1 MIYRAYLDGVI
12 FFDSSADYDG
22 LTLTEAEVELEA
34 GGAGSF
40 TFSIPP
46 QNIAY
51 GSFNMLTSIVSV
63 YRDDEEIFYGRV
75 YSISGEFN
83 TIQSI
88 ECEGYL
94 AALNDSIVEP
104 FTFNSTISALV
115 LQFIELHNERCP
127 GYPFELGTI
136 TVDDD
141 YVYRA
146 YENYETAWSRLSD
159 LVDSYGGYMST
170 RHSTDEDG
178 NECVYLDW
186 YQEYETEAS
195 QSIDFGENLIDLTQE
210 SDASEIITCL
220 IPFGAEVTEEDD
232 DGNETTY
239 QVDITSVTDDG
250 RDYVYSEDGIARY
263 GYIWDTKEW
272 EDVTEPSNLLNKAQ
286 EYVNSSSQGTVTIKA
301 TAVDLANIDEDITHF
316 AIGENIQ
323 VTSSPHGIDQ
333 TFLCTELKFDLLD
346 PSKDELTLGD
356 EIVGYVTAASKN
368 LKSSLKVVETT
379 VNNYTLNEINEAVD
393 QITTLLQSTYITQD
407 SEAITALAE
416 EIDALNEQ
424 IQSLA
429 SITLT
434 AEEIELLVS
443 GVDLSTWVTLTESA
457 LKIGQSG
464 SDIHSEQDNDSYIFV
479 DSAGNVLLRIQ
490 TTGIDATTMNV
501 SEQVSF
507 KSGGVEGEAEWA
519 IRLGAANDSGFHNLN
534 DVYIGD

>member
-40 TFSIPP
+40 NFSIPP

-75 YSISGEFN
+75 YSVSGEFN
-83 TIQSI
+83 TVQTI

-127 GYPFELGTI
+127 GYPFELGTV
-136 TVDDD
+136 TVEDD

-159 LVDSYGGYMST
+159 LVDSYGGYMGA

-220 IPFGAEVTEEDD
+220 IPLGAEVTEEDD

-263 GYIWDTKEW
+263 GYIWGTKEW

-301 TAVDLANIDEDITHF
+301 TAVDLANIDEDISHF
-316 AIGENIQ
+316 TIGENIQ

-379 VNNYTLNEINEAVD
+379 VNNYTLNEINEAVN

-424 IQSLA
+424 IENLA

-443 GVDLSTWVTLTESA
+443 ENDLSTWITLTSA
-457 LKIGQSG
+457 ALIIGQSG
-464 SDIHSEQDNDSYIFV
+464 SDIHSEQDNDSYCFV

-490 TTGIDATTMNV
+490 TTGIDATTVNV

-519 IRLGAANDSGFHNLN
+519 IRLGAADSSGFHNLN